1 MKIENSLT
9 FFSTLSQPESS
20 AIGVRNPVR
29 TSSIRLMPSMPTKYS
44 MWNAEIQSERS
55 TKANGTFG
63 SSKTAGSNPAHN
75 TSVIAKTTSDT
86 PSAR

>member
-44 MWNAEIQSERS
+44 MWNAVIQS
-55 TKANGTFG
+55 
-63 SSKTAGSNPAHN
+63 
-75 TSVIAKTTSDT
+75 
-86 PSAR
+86 